1 MNNYLAVYIER
12 YVTYRID
19 NEDIMQQFQNMK
31 YREKQLS
38 NFIYF
43 SFFIFYFLFFAM
55 LIYSSS
61 LLFKIL
67 YNLYFLLTPLKNN
80 LEVATVVDY

>member
-1 MNNYLAVYIER
+1 MKISCNNKIWNIVKSNSQILYIL
-12 YVTYRID
+12 V
-19 NEDIMQQFQNMK
+19 F
-31 YREKQLS
+31 LF
-38 NFIYF
+38 NFF
-43 SFFIFYFLFFAM
+43 FLFFAM

-80 LEVATVVDY
+80 PEVATVVDY

>member
-1 MNNYLAVYIER
+1 MNDYLAMYIER

-67 YNLYFLLTPLKNN
+67 YNLCFLLTP
-80 LEVATVVDY
+80 

>member
-1 MNNYLAVYIER
+1 MNDYLAVYIER

-31 YREKQLS
+31 YCEKQLS

-67 YNLYFLLTPLKNN
+67 YNLCFLLTP
-80 LEVATVVDY
+80 